1 MEHRQMQS
9 CWDGKNHPPSQLLN
23 LSFKTYIYYQHA
35 FKATVL
41 HFLTSLILLYIQG
54 VQKKN
59 TKALHTIN
67 FQPVAVELQGVQKK
81 NTKALHTINFQPV
94 AVELHSLHQNGR
106 QRLLSI
112 NQCKICIN
120 WLPV

>member
-1 MEHRQMQS
+1 MQS

-67 FQPVAVELQGVQKK
+67 FQPVAVEL
-81 NTKALHTINFQPV
+81 
-94 AVELHSLHQNGR
+94 HSLHQNGR